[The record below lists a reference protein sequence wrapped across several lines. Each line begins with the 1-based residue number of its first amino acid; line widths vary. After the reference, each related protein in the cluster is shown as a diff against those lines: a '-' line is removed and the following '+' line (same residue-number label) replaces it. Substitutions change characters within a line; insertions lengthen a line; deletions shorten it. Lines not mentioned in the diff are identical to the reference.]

1 MVSGSTGS
9 VNITVPQATVT
20 YLFTV
25 TATVIVGGDRIE
37 GERSLETAVYV
48 PDPGDLLHASREG
61 NV

>member
-25 TATVIVGGDRIE
+25 TATVIVGGDQIE
-37 GERSLETAVYV
+37 GERSLESAVYV
-48 PDPGDLLHASREG
+48 PDPGDLLRVSKK
-61 NV
+61 